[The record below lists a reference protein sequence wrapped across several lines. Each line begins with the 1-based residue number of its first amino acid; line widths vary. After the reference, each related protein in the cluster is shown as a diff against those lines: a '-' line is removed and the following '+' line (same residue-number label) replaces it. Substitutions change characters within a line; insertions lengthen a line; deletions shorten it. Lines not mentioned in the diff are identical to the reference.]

1 MKTASKTIFLLLLAN
16 WLVIST
22 AVVAVFTWSDRVARA
37 VIGMGIGLIVLWV
50 FAGGALMIALR
61 DPLRRLVRRI
71 RLPWQV
77 TFVLFATLLAMLEE
91 AITTGMTNLAPLFG
105 VHPGQAYI
113 TASAN
118 YFDVILRHSVVVFV
132 PMFVAWAIMLRWW
145 NFSPFRVFLFF
156 GLTGL
161 LAEAGT
167 FGAQNLTQFALWI
180 FVYGLMVYLP
190 AYSIPVERGA
200 RPARWWHA
208 VPAMLLPFVFAI
220 PVAVALGLL
229 DPTHPSIHFLPLQVM
244 SWTI

>member
-1 MKTASKTIFLLLLAN
+1 MKDALKTLFILSLAG
-16 WLVIST
+16 WLALSSA
-22 AVVAVFTWSDRVARA
+22 AVAAFTWSNRVAHA

-50 FAGGALMIALR
+50 FAGGTLMFALR
-61 DPLRRLVRRI
+61 EPLRRLVQRLP
-71 RLPWQV
+71 LPWQV
-77 TFVLFATLLAMLEE
+77 TFVAFATLLAMLEE

-105 VHPGQAYI
+105 VRPGEAYI

-145 NFSPFRVFLFF
+145 TFSPFWVFLLF

-167 FGAQNLTQFALWI
+167 FGPQNLAQFAMWI
-180 FVYGLMVYLP
+180 FVYGLMVFLP
-190 AYSIPVERGA
+190 AYCIPPERGA

-208 VPAMLLPFVFAI
+208 AVAVVLPFAFAI
-220 PVAVALGLL
+220 PVALTLGLL
-229 DPTHPSIHFLPLQVM
+229 DPGHPDIHFPPLQVM
-244 SWTI
+244 LWTI